1 MPDPYAS
8 IVSVDTETQAKLAGI
23 LELRASDE
31 RQREILNSYFS
42 ELELPDSTKALEVGC
57 GSGAISRTLR
67 QIDNVQSVVGID
79 PSAIFIEK
87 AQELAAGIEGVS
99 FQTGDARSLPFDAG
113 TFDFVLFHTA
123 LCHIPGPE
131 GALSEAFRVLHP
143 GGKIAVFD
151 GDYVTTTVAI
161 GERDPLQNAVEMMVA
176 NFVENPWLCRGLSK
190 MLTSSGF
197 ELVSFRGRAYT
208 QTVNPAYMLT
218 MIDRG
223 ADLLV
228 ASKTIGQGQGEALKA
243 EAQRRVDDEAFFGQI
258 NFVSAIAR
266 RP

>member
-8 IVSVDTETQAKLAGI
+8 ILSVDVETQAKLAGI

-31 RQREILNSYFS
+31 RQREMLNSYFS
-42 ELELPDSTKALEVGC
+42 ELELVGATKALEVGC
-57 GSGAISRTLR
+57 GSGAISRRLKEV
-67 QIDNVQSVVGID
+67 DNVQSVVGVD
-79 PSAIFIEK
+79 PSAVFIAK
-87 AQELAAGIEGVS
+87 AQELADGLDGVS

-113 TFDFVLFHTA
+113 SFDFVLFHTS

-131 GALSEAFRVLHP
+131 GAVDEAFRVLRT

-161 GERDPLQNAVEMMVA
+161 GERDPLQSAVETMIA
-176 NFVENPWLCRGLSK
+176 NFVENPWLCRGLTNV
-190 MLTSSGF
+190 LISSGF
-197 ELVSFRGRAYT
+197 EMISFRGHAYT
-208 QTVNPAYMLT
+208 QTANPAYMLT

-228 ASKTIGQGQGEALKA
+228 ASKTIGRSQGDALKA
-243 EAQRRVDDEAFFGQI
+243 EAQRRIDDNAFFGQI